1 MPKRRLHTYD
11 YVDVPY
17 DDVTQLLA
25 EDAAGVLQAATDTAV
40 GHAEQV
46 VARLTVEVA
55 GFEVG
60 RDVEIEV
67 GEFRPVEIMHVEVP
81 LRWHAQDSE
90 ALFPSMDASLEV
102 RMLPMDTQQTQLV
115 LNGSYEVPLGP
126 VGAAIDVVAGHHV
139 AEITVHRFV
148 QDIAERL
155 EQIHAEASTSPL
167 VGRGEIMGS
176 SQHGGAG

>member
-1 MPKRRLHTYD
+1 MQKGKEIADRRLYTYE

-25 EDAAGVLQAATDTAV
+25 EDAAGVLQAATDTAAS
-40 GHAEQV
+40 HADEV

-67 GEFRPVEIMHVEVP
+67 GEFQPVEIMHVEVP

-90 ALFPSMDASLEV
+90 ALFPSMSASLEV
-102 RMLPMDTQQTQLV
+102 RMVPVDTRRTQLV

-139 AEITVHRFV
+139 AEATVHRFV

-155 EQIHAEASTSPL
+155 EQVDAGTSAA
-167 VGRGEIMGS
+167 V
-176 SQHGGAG
+176 